1 MHEHKEKDLP
11 PLKQFQMFIYD
22 TIHAEWLNKF
32 KKIYYNDYDL
42 KWYNTV
48 LIVNVHSLN
57 YLYAFFYLV
66 YSITVF
72 NRILHQ
78 SA

>member
-22 TIHAEWLNKF
+22 TIHAEWLNN
-32 KKIYYNDYDL
+32 KKKLYYNDYDL

-48 LIVNVHSLN
+48 LIVNVHS
-57 YLYAFFYLV
+57 
-66 YSITVF
+66 
-72 NRILHQ
+72 
-78 SA
+78 